1 MMTEK
6 LAKEKSLYDEAI
18 KNELSKL
25 VEKLRLMYKS
35 TRHGREVLQ
44 TNDVRKMLDV
54 KHQLDGTIAER
65 FQNSTP
71 LLRYPEFKY
80 SLNTLPPDFRLGVL
94 HVTFTEPYFSVGTG
108 QGLTESIQGEV
119 SYFTVTTK
127 DSGGKTTYSEIDNVT
142 VEITSVEQGTKNI
155 PALVKDLKDGRY
167 CVSYTPRAVGD
178 FKISIKVRDDPINGG
193 PFQLVVAPK
202 PKPVFSKFHD
212 VILPSY
218 WIPQPKNVRGGELT
232 VHLVELDPVNNA
244 QEYQEVQNHAQKT
257 CHSKIMILR
266 ISRVQNPALY
276 RTYAMRKKKMDELK
290 GSNEKRLFLGIP
302 GSKCQQI
309 NETGF
314 CVFQNKNAPTDMYG
328 NGLYFVKDALHPA
341 QSSFSP
347 PDSDGHRYMYL
358 SRVLV
363 GEYTVGRQGMVTPPK
378 KNQSDSKESFDCV
391 VNQIPDPNIFV
402 IFYEGQFYPEYLI
415 TFS

>member
-25 VEKLRLMYKS
+25 VEKFRLMYKS

-80 SLNTLPPDFRLGVL
+80 SINTLPPDFRLGVL

-142 VEITSVEQGTKNI
+142 VEITSVQQGTKNI

-178 FKISIKVRDDPINGG
+178 FKVSINVRDDPINGS

-202 PKPVFSKFHD
+202 PKPVFSKF
-212 VILPSY
+212 
-218 WIPQPKNVRGGELT
+218 QGKNIISVGPIHFREFAT
-232 VHLVELDPVNNA
+232 S
-244 QEYQEVQNHAQKT
+244 T
-257 CHSKIMILR
+257 LR
-266 ISRVQNPALY
+266 V
-276 RTYAMRKKKMDELK
+276 
-290 GSNEKRLFLGIP
+290 
-302 GSKCQQI
+302 
-309 NETGF
+309 
-314 CVFQNKNAPTDMYG
+314 
-328 NGLYFVKDALHPA
+328 
-341 QSSFSP
+341 
-347 PDSDGHRYMYL
+347 
-358 SRVLV
+358 
-363 GEYTVGRQGMVTPPK
+363 
-378 KNQSDSKESFDCV
+378 
-391 VNQIPDPNIFV
+391 
-402 IFYEGQFYPEYLI
+402 
-415 TFS
+415 